1 MINSENLLRE
11 YVKKFPTEIT
21 IAQALV
27 TLKEIAVEKNSVEEF
42 SMWIKS
48 NGLSSISELE
58 IEKAT
63 IDAIDVLVNQKK
75 KNNSKST

>member
-1 MINSENLLRE
+1 
-11 YVKKFPTEIT
+11 
-21 IAQALV
+21 
-27 TLKEIAVEKNSVEEF
+27 
-42 SMWIKS
+42 MWIKS

-75 KNNSKST
+75 KNNSKKHLTIILQITQMV